1 MINFI
6 FYLKVVANGCLLV
19 AFMFY
24 LVGLSVRKTDK
35 ADYIFMCCYC
45 CNWFMLGV
53 IGNAIS
59 NLILFIF
66 NSIDTWTL

>member
-6 FYLKVVANGCLLV
+6 FWFKVVANSCLLV

-45 CNWFMLGV
+45 CNWFMLGL
-53 IGNAIS
+53 IGNAICY
-59 NLILFIF
+59 LISFIF
-66 NSIDTWTL
+66 NSIETWTL